1 MMMEEFEV
9 NASEFLPLR
18 EVVYMTLRKA
28 ILTEKL
34 RPGERLMENTIA
46 QKLGV
51 SRTPVRE
58 AIRMLGDEGLVDLI
72 PRRGSQVA
80 QISLQELKDVL
91 EIRKSLEV
99 LATERACEIMDEE
112 EMYALRRAEERFD
125 TAVRGCDP
133 TELAEADVAF
143 HDVIYTA
150 AGNRRLLS
158 ILSNLREQMYR
169 FRLEYLKQP
178 DTLANLVEEHRAIVS
193 AVERRDAEAAKAL
206 IIAHI
211 DNQKT
216 GISRM
221 LAGKEA

>member
-1 MMMEEFEV
+1 MMMDEFEV

-18 EVVYMTLRKA
+18 EVVYITLRKA

-72 PRRGSQVA
+72 PRRGAQVA
-80 QISLQELKDVL
+80 QISLQELRDVL

-99 LATERACEIMDEE
+99 LATERACEKMDEG
-112 EMYALRRAEERFD
+112 EMDTLRKAEERFAD
-125 TAVRGCDP
+125 AVRGADP

-143 HDVIYTA
+143 HDVIYAA
-150 AGNRRLLS
+150 AGNKKLLS
-158 ILSNLREQMYR
+158 ILSHLREQMYR

-178 DTLANLVEEHRAIVS
+178 DTISRLVEEHRAILH
-193 AVERRDAEAAKAL
+193 AVEQKDAKKAKTL

-211 DNQKT
+211 DNQEK
-216 GISRM
+216 GISSM
-221 LAGKEA
+221 LQH